1 MVGNKRVTLKNV
13 IGIDHAVVVVRDL
26 DKAAENWKRL
36 GFTVSPRGTHSAK
49 MGSGNYTIMLDPDY
63 MELLG
68 VLVETEHNAPTRA
81 FLAEREGIERVAFTA
96 VDSAAGA
103 EEIRARGFEP
113 VGPTDFERPVT
124 MPDGSQS
131 AAKFRIFQ
139 WPIAEAPGSLRI
151 FACQHKT
158 RDTVWIPEL
167 MKHAN
172 GAKRLR
178 QTLVVSPQPA
188 RDAAHLARMIDRE
201 VKPEP
206 DGAVAVPSGSDRAD
220 FVFLTKEQL
229 GRRYPDVS
237 LAGLPERGGAGLV
250 LATSDLA
257 AAEKAA
263 GSSGIRSGGAVC
275 VAPAAANGTLLA
287 FVRAQQ
293 EARQYRIASLSLS
306 SGARWRGPLARNDD
320 AVAKFIAYTGGNPGL
335 PASPNDDRSPPRR
348 TFNA

>member
-1 MVGNKRVTLKNV
+1 
-13 IGIDHAVVVVRDL
+13 
-26 DKAAENWKRL
+26 
-36 GFTVSPRGTHSAK
+36 

-63 MELLG
+63 IELLG

-81 FLAEREGIERVAFTA
+81 SLAQRGEGIERVAFTA

-103 EEIRARGFEP
+103 EEIRARGYEP
-113 VGPTDFERPVT
+113 LGPTDFERPVT
-124 MPDGSQS
+124 MPDGSLS
-131 AAKFRIFQ
+131 AAKFRTFQ
-139 WPIAEAPGSLRI
+139 WPIAEAPGGLRI

-178 QTLVVSPQPA
+178 QALVVSPEPA
-188 RDAAHLARMIDRE
+188 KDAAHLARMIDRE
-201 VKPEP
+201 VKAEP

-220 FVFLTKEQL
+220 FIFLTKGQL
-229 GRRYPDVS
+229 SGRYPEVS

-257 AAEKAA
+257 AAKKAV
-263 GSSGIRSGGAVC
+263 GSSGVDSGSAIC

-287 FVRAQQ
+287 FIKA
-293 EARQYRIASLSLS
+293 
-306 SGARWRGPLARNDD
+306 
-320 AVAKFIAYTGGNPGL
+320 
-335 PASPNDDRSPPRR
+335 
-348 TFNA
+348 